1 MRYRVEFEGNDD
13 IGYSAYL
20 SKLAGC
26 VAAAET
32 FDETVELISEAVGLH
47 VELMEEEEL
56 PIPEPAPLIPEVVLI
71 VSSVQKESAT
81 ASQRPRRTFH
91 ARFIPARE
99 LLPDKT
105 ET

>member
-56 PIPEPAPLIPEVVLI
+56 PIPEPAPLIPRGGAYSFICPERVCHSLAKAQANFPCSFYSGERI
-71 VSSVQKESAT
+71 A
-81 ASQRPRRTFH
+81 
-91 ARFIPARE
+91 AR
-99 LLPDKT
+99 
-105 ET
+105 